1 MSPAPKTAAVV
12 LSGCGHMDGAEVRES
27 VLALLAL
34 DRAGVVVQCF
44 APDIPQA
51 HVVNHLTGQVEPG
64 TRNVLAEAARIARGR
79 VKPLSDLVAA
89 EFDMLVCPGGF
100 GAAKNL
106 SNLATAGADA
116 VLIAEFLS
124 VIRSFRSLNRPICV
138 ICIAPAVLVA
148 GLGEGEVTIGDDPG
162 TAGVIFSLGGTH
174 VKAPVT
180 ACHVDRVHRIVST
193 PAYMYANARVADV
206 AQGIDAAIGATVEL
220 A

>member
-34 DRAGVVVQCF
+34 DREGVVVQCF
-44 APDIPQA
+44 APDIAQA
-51 HVVNHLTGQVEPG
+51 HVVDHLTGRPEAG
-64 TRNVLAEAARIARGR
+64 TRNVLVESARIARGR
-79 VKPLSDLVAA
+79 VRPLSDLVAA

-106 SNLATAGADA
+106 SNLAAAGADA
-116 VLIAEFLS
+116 QLLPDFLA
-124 VIRSFRSLNRPICV
+124 VIVAFRALNRPICV
-138 ICIAPAVLVA
+138 ICITPAVLVA
-148 GLGEGEVTIGDDPG
+148 GLGEGEVTTGDDPD
-162 TAGVIFSLGGTH
+162 TAGMIYSMGGTH

-180 ACHVDRVHRIVST
+180 HCHVDRVHRVVST
-193 PAYMYANARVADV
+193 PAYMYSNARLADV
-206 AQGIDAAIGATVEL
+206 AKGIDAAVHATVAL